1 MLLNDVGWNMKV
13 KETFR
18 FKNEDSYKDKTRLN
32 FFCLILQKKGT
43 RERFI
48 LLFSLEKLKLFI
60 FIAGGQAPL

>member
-1 MLLNDVGWNMKV
+1 M

-18 FKNEDSYKDKTRLN
+18 FKNEDGYKDKTRP
-32 FFCLILQKKGT
+32 FFLPNSPKIGT